1 MMKRQRAFK
10 PLTLTLSSIA
20 DSVARQAIETLFDRF
35 HVERTRSNEAA
46 RKAAIADA
54 ESSIAM
60 QQARM
65 AFVQLLLEAGVHLDP
80 IRGEQTWTAYRKDGE
95 VVFECPFTEVDMR
108 NAMRVQRANVD
119 QAARQT
125 GGAESLY
132 EGDDDEDQNPTIGF
146 SGSSARQGH
155 SGATM
160 ADLVPRVGSDL
171 G

>member
-10 PLTLTLSSIA
+10 PLTLKLSSIA
-20 DSVARQAIETLFDRF
+20 DAAARHAIETLFDRF
-35 HVERTRSNEAA
+35 NVERTRSNEAA

-65 AFVQLLLEAGVHLDP
+65 AFVQLLLEAGAHLDP
-80 IRGEQTWTAYRKDGE
+80 IRGEQTWTAYRRDGE
-95 VVFECPFTEVDMR
+95 LIFECPFTEVDMR

-119 QAARQT
+119 QAARQA

-155 SGATM
+155 AGATM

>member
-10 PLTLTLSSIA
+10 PLTLKLSSIA
-20 DSVARQAIETLFDRF
+20 DAAARQAIETLFDRF
-35 HVERTRSNEAA
+35 NVERARSSEAA

-54 ESSIAM
+54 ESGITS

-65 AFVQLLLEAGVHLDP
+65 AFIQLLLMAGQHLEP
-80 IRGEQTWTAYRKDGE
+80 IQGEQTWTVYRRDGE
-95 VVFECPFTEVDMR
+95 VVFECPFTEADMR

-119 QAARQT
+119 QAARQA
-125 GGAESLY
+125 GGAENLY
-132 EGDDDEDQNPTIGF
+132 EGDDDEDRNPTIGF
-146 SGSSARQGH
+146 SGSSDRQGH
-155 SGATM
+155 SGAKM